1 MLLIKH
7 LLITLIEPCQ
17 NISQSSK
24 NVSCVSWAIRPEQ
37 LRWPEPYS
45 LINILHV
52 VALTWSTSSQEE
64 SQGKYSQLLKAAWS
78 CTILQF
84 ADDIALEQLRIS
96 ERI

>member
-24 NVSCVSWAIRPEQ
+24 NVSCVSWAITRVE
-37 LRWPEPYS
+37 PEPYS